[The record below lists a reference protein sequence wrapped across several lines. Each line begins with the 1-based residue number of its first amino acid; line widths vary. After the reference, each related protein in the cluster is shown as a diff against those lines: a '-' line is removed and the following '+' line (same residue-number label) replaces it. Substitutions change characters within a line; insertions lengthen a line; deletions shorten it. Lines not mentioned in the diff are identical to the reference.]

1 MHCKP
6 GSLLNCFDLKP
17 SKECNNKSSNRN
29 DRTSNNINSNH
40 SNNGNSSNML
50 INIPTRKLKP

>member
-29 DRTSNNINSNH
+29 NRTSNNNSNH
-40 SNNGNSSNML
+40 SNNGNSSNMV